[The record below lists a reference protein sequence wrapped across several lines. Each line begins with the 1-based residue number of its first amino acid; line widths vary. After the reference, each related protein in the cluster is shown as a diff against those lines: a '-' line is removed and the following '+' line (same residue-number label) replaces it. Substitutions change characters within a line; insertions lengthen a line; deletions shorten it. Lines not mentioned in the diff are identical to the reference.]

1 MCFPAPISSSTGF
14 SPTRHRTSRAA
25 QHASCLRASW
35 PYRGRN
41 VLVREVDGVHL
52 NVQGTAIA
60 AKVFAKLI
68 ADDLK

>member
-1 MCFPAPISSSTGF
+1 
-14 SPTRHRTSRAA
+14 
-25 QHASCLRASW
+25 LRASW